1 MSEMALDEMS
11 VLSAIYCEKDEFE
24 LLEKS
29 AEKGL
34 VFRIQM
40 KVEAAT
46 SERTLLSLL
55 FQLPT
60 EYPHC
65 VPKISVSSEQLSRK
79 QCQHIKQSLLE
90 KASALEPDPMVHEL
104 LLWLQQNFT
113 ELTLNDQSLV
123 EVQDEGGIHPSP
135 ENCES
140 RCGFIRKEM
149 QREDD
154 ENSLRNPSLRP
165 QTDLIF

>member
-1 MSEMALDEMS
+1 MSELALDEMS

-24 LLEKS
+24 LLEES

-40 KVEAAT
+40 EVEEAT

-65 VPKISVSSEQLSRK
+65 VPEICVSSEQLSRK
-79 QCQHIKQSLLE
+79 QCQHIKQSYWKRPQHWSPE
-90 KASALEPDPMVHEL
+90 PMVHETTAVAP
-104 LLWLQQNFT
+104 T
-113 ELTLNDQSLV
+113 EL
-123 EVQDEGGIHPSP
+123 H
-135 ENCES
+135 
-140 RCGFIRKEM
+140 
-149 QREDD
+149 
-154 ENSLRNPSLRP
+154 
-165 QTDLIF
+165 